1 MLLKE
6 GSQKLFEGWDD
17 EKSGGGVCGVSL
29 KKEVKSGFSEN
40 IMSPME
46 LL

>member
-17 EKSGGGVCGVSL
+17 EKSGGGGVVCGVSL
-29 KKEVKSGFSEN
+29 KKRLKVGSQK
-40 IMSPME
+40 I
-46 LL
+46 

>member
-17 EKSGGGVCGVSL
+17 EKSGGEVVCGVSL
-29 KKEVKSGFSEN
+29 KKRLKVGSQK
-40 IMSPME
+40 I
-46 LL
+46 